1 MKQWVA
7 ANALRSR
14 MGTSMVLPMAFC
26 LSLPLWAREGTPLAP
41 TQSPKQAQLLRY
53 NQKSE
58 VGLFSQSSAR
68 LCQHQSHHLQTLLS
82 LLLLPGLP
90 LHHALP
96 PFLCTSSFQREQRTL
111 ITFSP
116 LVPVVLHLYL
126 KLLFLM
132 LLPRLFQIYMVFL
145 ILLPRCCQLCKIV
158 LPKRC
163 PILFSN
169 RLWSLTVSCLT
180 PTGHP

>member
-1 MKQWVA
+1 MD
-7 ANALRSR
+7 
-14 MGTSMVLPMAFC
+14 TSMVLPMAFC

-41 TQSPKQAQLLRY
+41 TQSQKQAQLLRY

-58 VGLFSQSSAR
+58 VGLFSVERKVVSTVVTSFANLVIPFTVSWPSSTPCFAS
-68 LCQHQSHHLQTLLS
+68 LSLHQS
-82 LLLLPGLP
+82 LPKRAT
-90 LHHALP
+90 H
-96 PFLCTSSFQREQRTL
+96 L
-111 ITFSP
+111 ITFSL

-126 KLLFLM
+126 KWVFLM

-145 ILLPRCCQLCKIV
+145 ILWPRCCYLCKIV

-180 PTGHP
+180 PTGHPWDPAIFHGTK